1 MIRFTDR
8 VQAARLLSGLLE
20 NFGPDVV
27 VLALRQ
33 RAVPIALEITS
44 AIGAT
49 AGLLT
54 ECPPLQG
61 RTVILVDAGIDDA
74 ARDNAVIVAL
84 RRQEPA
90 RIVITAPV
98 ASREASREV
107 ARTADECVC
116 LATPHPF
123 HSISFWY
130 DDSARWARSD
140 HLAGVKRS
148 AASRADGSGD
158 EYTLPPP
165 HIS

>member
-8 VQAARLLSGLLE
+8 VQAARLLSGRLD

-33 RAVPIALEITS
+33 RAIPVALEITS

-54 ECPPLQG
+54 ECPPLHG
-61 RTVILVDAGIDDA
+61 RTVILVDAGIDDP
-74 ARDNAVIVAL
+74 ARDNAVILSL
-84 RRQEPA
+84 RRLEPA
-90 RIVITAPV
+90 RIVIAAPV

-123 HSISFWY
+123 HSIGFWY

-140 HLAGVKRS
+140 HAAGVKTAAI
-148 AASRADGSGD
+148 AASLRTGD
-158 EYTLPPP
+158 ARLD
-165 HIS
+165 

>member
-1 MIRFTDR
+1 MIRFADR
-8 VQAARLLSGLLE
+8 LQAARLLSRLLE

-44 AIGAT
+44 ALGAT

-54 ECPPLQG
+54 ECPRLQG

-74 ARDNAVIVAL
+74 ARDNAAIVAL
-84 RRQEPA
+84 RRQKPT
-90 RIVITAPV
+90 RIVIAAPV
-98 ASREASREV
+98 ASRAASREV
-107 ARTADECVC
+107 ARTADGCVC

-130 DDSARWARSD
+130 DDSARWARTD
-140 HLAGVKRS
+140 ATGVRRS
-148 AASRADGSGD
+148 AASRAGGSGD
-158 EYTLPPP
+158 EYTVPR
-165 HIS
+165 HRIS